1 MLSTES
7 ESEESIYNTA
17 LHSFSSSSSIKMSVS
32 VGLADTYIST
42 LEAKISL
49 NLSKASSAA
58 LHLMFAS
65 GHSAN

>member
-1 MLSTES
+1 MLSVES
-7 ESEESIYNTA
+7 ESEESMYNTT

-42 LEAKISL
+42 LDASISL
-49 NLSKASSAA
+49 NLSKASLAA
-58 LHLMFAS
+58 LHLIFAR